1 MCGASY
7 LSHVLKQC
15 YFWPGFG
22 YFTTNASQLSLHAAF
37 VPLHH
42 TVHHNIVYI
51 ASPRLP
57 VRHKPGCFV
66 LPVLP
71 WWENW
76 MICGRLSAR
85 GGVRT
90 VTVQPHR
97 QPQGSHTHTH
107 TWRGDKGCHDDPL
120 VTVATQ
126 LFVLTKRWFSPSGP
140 RSPCVSIGSISL
152 RVCIYLRSQRETS
165 RMFQVSQLGFNA
177 SLHPFFFNP
186 LFRLRLLYF

>member
-1 MCGASY
+1 M
-7 LSHVLKQC
+7 
-15 YFWPGFG
+15 
-22 YFTTNASQLSLHAAF
+22 
-37 VPLHH
+37 
-42 TVHHNIVYI
+42 
-51 ASPRLP
+51 
-57 VRHKPGCFV
+57 

-76 MICGRLSAR
+76 MICGRLSTR

-165 RMFQVSQLGFNA
+165 RMFQVSQFGFNA
-177 SLHPFFFNP
+177 SLHPFFLIHSSGSDFFISNGF
-186 LFRLRLLYF
+186 LFSVSLCVFFFVSFWLGL